1 MKIAIAS
8 DHGGFELK
16 EKIYKYLLDKNYN
29 VINYV
34 NAKGK
39 KYLKITIS

>member
-16 EKIYKYLLDKNYN
+16 EILKTFLLSLSVEVMDLGTASEES
-29 VINYV
+29 VD
-34 NAKGK
+34 
-39 KYLKITIS
+39 